1 MTLVSD
7 CGSCSSPTS
16 SSFVWAGGGVEFWSV
31 CEAQPEKSTT
41 EEKIISLPSRIN
53 LEIFGFCLSPL
64 IELLG
69 SKWSFLLRFSLRRL
83 SLAFGSIEVCVVKGG
98 DGLAHMTDPTSV
110 WVGIPKI
117 RVILD
122 SYTDTHG
129 SSKFLYDERC
139 LGVVARRGGPKGAC
153 IPRRHFF
160 WQMGVMPLKCLE
172 YCMQSGLGSLA
183 MLDSMLQFWL
193 IFGSILV
200 FGELILPGLVSVF
213 VGLGALSVAVL
224 LYLNWIDS
232 IPAQL
237 AAWFVS
243 STIYIFTIRILVVRF
258 YPSDTEKQNIDEDQ
272 AMMGRTVDVIESISS
287 ARPGRVRFGESTWTA
302 ILKSEGE
309 IRVGEKA
316 VVVGRDNIS
325 WIVKKIGNNEE
336 I

>member
-1 MTLVSD
+1 
-7 CGSCSSPTS
+7 
-16 SSFVWAGGGVEFWSV
+16 
-31 CEAQPEKSTT
+31 
-41 EEKIISLPSRIN
+41 
-53 LEIFGFCLSPL
+53 
-64 IELLG
+64 
-69 SKWSFLLRFSLRRL
+69 
-83 SLAFGSIEVCVVKGG
+83 
-98 DGLAHMTDPTSV
+98 
-110 WVGIPKI
+110 
-117 RVILD
+117 
-122 SYTDTHG
+122 
-129 SSKFLYDERC
+129 
-139 LGVVARRGGPKGAC
+139 
-153 IPRRHFF
+153 
-160 WQMGVMPLKCLE
+160 
-172 YCMQSGLGSLA
+172 